1 MHALRRSKTLLLKI
15 KYPELEIGPTGT
27 LSDVLPRVGGGGGGG
42 EVGRVF
48 FRFRCIFLVCVCV

>member
-27 LSDVLPRVGGGGGGG
+27 LSDVLPRVGGGGG
-42 EVGRVF
+42 EVGRG
-48 FRFRCIFLVCVCV
+48 FLGFGVYS